1 VAHEASSRR
10 LNSRMSDAVA
20 DHDVAVVGAGAAG
33 IGAARRLIELGL
45 EVIVIEARERIGGR
59 AFSVPTPLG
68 FAVDLG
74 CEWLH
79 SADRNPWTSIARD
92 SGFTVDETLPDW
104 GMRLR
109 RAGAGAADEADW
121 YRARDAF
128 YHRMEAAS
136 DAAPD
141 RAAAAL
147 LPPGGRWN
155 PLLDAISTWAN
166 GVELARLSVQD
177 HARYADSGV
186 NWRVREGYGA
196 LIAAYAA
203 GLPVQLAN
211 PVRRIDHRDRTIRVE
226 TARGVLRVRAVLVT
240 LPPTLLAAGT
250 VRFEPDLP
258 QAKQAAAHGLP
269 LGLAN
274 KLFLALDGAPPDVPP
289 DCHFVGA
296 LDRTSTG
303 SYQIMPHGWP
313 MVAAFFGGTLALDL
327 ERAGARAMA
336 DFAAGELAGLFGGG
350 IRRRLRLLASSAWA
364 SDEFARGSYSYALP
378 GHAGDRAILAAP
390 IDDRLFFAGEACSAD
405 NFSTAHGGFLS
416 GREVAERI
424 AGALKPQAPPS
435 MRPKPK

>member
-1 VAHEASSRR
+1 
-10 LNSRMSDAVA
+10 MSDAVA

-45 EVIVIEARERIGGR
+45 DVIVIEARERIGGR
-59 AFSVPTPLG
+59 AFSMPTQLG
-68 FAVDLG
+68 IAVDLG

-79 SADRNPWTSIARD
+79 SADRNPWTSIARG

-104 GMRLR
+104 GTRLR
-109 RAGAGAADEADW
+109 RSGVSAEDEAAW

-128 YHRMEAAS
+128 YHRMEMAS

-141 RAAAAL
+141 RAATAL

-155 PLLDAISTWAN
+155 ALLDAISTWAN

-186 NWRVREGYGA
+186 NWRVREGYGT
-196 LIAAYAA
+196 LIAAYGA

-211 PVRRIDHRDRTIRVE
+211 PVHRIDHRGRTIRVE
-226 TARGVLRVRAVLVT
+226 TARGAVRVRAVLVT

-258 QAKQAAAHGLP
+258 QAKQSAAHGLP

-274 KLFLALDGAPPDVPP
+274 KLFLALDGAPPDAPP
-289 DCHFVGA
+289 DSHFVGA
-296 LDRTSTG
+296 LDRTATG
-303 SYQIMPHGWP
+303 AYQIMPHGWP

-327 ERAGARAMA
+327 ERAGAPAMVN
-336 DFAAGELAGLFGGG
+336 FAAGELAGLFGGD
-350 IRRRLRLLASSAWA
+350 IRRRLRPLASSAWA

-378 GHAGDRAILAAP
+378 GHAGDRAVLAAP

-405 NFSTAHGGFLS
+405 NFSTAQGGFLS
-416 GREVAERI
+416 GREAAERI
-424 AGALKPQAPPS
+424 AGALKAQAPLS
-435 MRPKPK
+435 MRPKA